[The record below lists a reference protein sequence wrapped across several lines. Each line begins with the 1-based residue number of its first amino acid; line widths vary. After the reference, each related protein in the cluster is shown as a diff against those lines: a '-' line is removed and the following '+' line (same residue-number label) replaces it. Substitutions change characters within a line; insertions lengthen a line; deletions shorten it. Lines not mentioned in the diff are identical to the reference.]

1 MTSAVNNSSFDYSS
15 IGKTDSYLASEQ
27 AAAADKVKDQYL
39 DQEDFLR
46 LLTTQLQS
54 QDPTSPV
61 DNNQMVS
68 QMSQL
73 SMVESLT
80 SINEGL
86 TDVISAVNSSSALT
100 ASSLVGRSV
109 LVDTDEAYFDGQTPV
124 MAKVDAGSGAEDL
137 KIVVKDA
144 SGSVVAEYG
153 ASSGSDEMSFVWDG
167 VQSEAEDGTVTY
179 FPAGNYT
186 IEATATVD
194 GVTTSL
200 PVKTYATIGSVTMG
214 QNYSDTIL
222 SLIGGGE
229 VSIGDVSEISI

>member
-1 MTSAVNNSSFDYSS
+1 MAVSFDYGS

-27 AAAADKVKDQYL
+27 AASQSTNKTYL
-39 DQEDFLR
+39 DQEDFLK

-80 SINEGL
+80 SINSNL
-86 TDVISAVNSSSALT
+86 TDIISAVNSSSALT

-109 LVDTDEAYFDGQTPV
+109 LVDSSKAYFDGQNPV
-124 MAKVDAGSGAEDL
+124 MAQIDAGSGATDI
-137 KIVVKDA
+137 KILVKDS

-153 ASSGSDEMSFVWDG
+153 ASSGSGDMNFAWDG
-167 VQSEAEDGTVTY
+167 IASTDEEGNATFFGSGT
-179 FPAGNYT
+179 YT
-186 IEATATVD
+186 IEATGTVN
-194 GVTTSL
+194 GATTSL
-200 PVKTYATIGSVTMG
+200 PVSTYATVGSVTLG
-214 QNYSDTIL
+214 NTYSDTIL
-222 SLIGGGE
+222 NLIGVGE
-229 VSIGDVSEISI
+229 VSIGKVGEISI

>member
-1 MTSAVNNSSFDYSS
+1 MTSAVNGSFDYNS

-27 AAAADKVKDQYL
+27 AQSVQTNDQYL

-80 SINEGL
+80 TINEGL
-86 TDVISAVNSSSALT
+86 TDIISAVNSSSALT

-109 LVDTDEAYFDGQTPV
+109 LIDSDEAYFDGQSAV
-124 MAKVDAGSGAEDL
+124 MAKVDAGDGAENL

-144 SGSVVAEYG
+144 NGSVVAEYG
-153 ASSGSDEMSFVWDG
+153 ADSGSDEMNFVWDG
-167 VQSEAEDGTVTY
+167 VLSVDEEGNATY
-179 FPAGNYT
+179 ASAGNYT

-194 GVTTSL
+194 GKTTSL
-200 PVKTYATIGSVTMG
+200 PVKTYATIGSVTLG
-214 QNYSDTIL
+214 NTYSDTIL

-229 VSIGDVSEISI
+229 VSIGNVSEISV

>member
-1 MTSAVNNSSFDYSS
+1 MAASVNNSGFDYSS
-15 IGKTDSYLASEQ
+15 IGKTESYIASEQ
-27 AAAADKVKDQYL
+27 AAAQKTNDQYL
-39 DQEDFLR
+39 DQEDFLM

-73 SMVESLT
+73 SMVENLT

-86 TDVISAVNSSSALT
+86 TDIISAVNSSSALT

-109 LVDTDEAYFDGQTPV
+109 LVDSQEAYFDGQNPV
-124 MAKVDAGSGAEDL
+124 MAKVDAGDGAEDI
-137 KIVVKDA
+137 KIVIKDA
-144 SGSVVAEYG
+144 SGQVVAEYG
-153 ASSGSDEMSFVWDG
+153 AASGSDQMNFVWDG
-167 VQSEAEDGTVTY
+167 VQSAAEDGTSTM

-186 IEATATVD
+186 IEATAMVN
-194 GVTTSL
+194 GANTSL
-200 PVKTYATIGSVTMG
+200 PVKTYATIGSVTLG
-214 QNYSDTIL
+214 KNYSDTIL

-229 VSIGDVSEISI
+229 VSIGKVSEISI

>member
-1 MTSAVNNSSFDYSS
+1 MTSAVNGSFDYNS

-27 AAAADKVKDQYL
+27 AQSVQTNDQYL

-80 SINEGL
+80 TINEGL
-86 TDVISAVNSSSALT
+86 TDIISAVNSSSALT

-109 LVDTDEAYFDGQTPV
+109 LIDSDEAYFDGQSAV
-124 MAKVDAGSGAEDL
+124 MAKVDAGDGAENL

-144 SGSVVAEYG
+144 NGSVVAEYG
-153 ASSGSDEMSFVWDG
+153 ADSGSDEMNFVWDG
-167 VQSEAEDGTVTY
+167 VLSVDEE
-179 FPAGNYT
+179 GN
-186 IEATATVD
+186 A
-194 GVTTSL
+194 
-200 PVKTYATIGSVTMG
+200 TYA
-214 QNYSDTIL
+214 
-222 SLIGGGE
+222 
-229 VSIGDVSEISI
+229 